1 MHEPPGLPQDEA
13 SGSQADASGDR
24 PSRVAKTKLSRIRFF
39 SRGLVNAAHSHQF
52 DHIKEEL
59 LTDPSYVD
67 LLDRCFTGASA
78 LAANAIVVTNGLQK
92 NIEARAIDP
101 ETGQPGAD
109 VVQRG
114 APSLA
119 QKYARLMVA
128 IAGTAIH
135 ALLSKYRTKYHVS
148 TKFVGNSTMLE
159 DLFTFLTQG
168 SRLAAVSARPIAVEA
183 LAVVGL

>member
-24 PSRVAKTKLSRIRFF
+24 RMF
-39 SRGLVNAAHSHQF
+39 SHRPVSTLVMPHGDFYSVSCSQNEAQQNV
-52 DHIKEEL
+52 EEL

-78 LAANAIVVTNGLQK
+78 LAANTIVVTNGLQK
-92 NIEARAIDP
+92 NIEARAIDL

-109 VVQRG
+109 VVQKG

-148 TKFVGNSTMLE
+148 TKFVG
-159 DLFTFLTQG
+159 
-168 SRLAAVSARPIAVEA
+168 
-183 LAVVGL
+183 

>member
-24 PSRVAKTKLSRIRFF
+24 PSRVAKTKLSRM
-39 SRGLVNAAHSHQF
+39 SF

-109 VVQRG
+109 VVQKG

-148 TKFVGNSTMLE
+148 TKFVG
-159 DLFTFLTQG
+159 
-168 SRLAAVSARPIAVEA
+168 
-183 LAVVGL
+183 

>member
-24 PSRVAKTKLSRIRFF
+24 PSRVAKTKLSRM
-39 SRGLVNAAHSHQF
+39 SF

-92 NIEARAIDP
+92 NIEARRCRSEGLCIDGGGDYDNILDFVFQGR
-101 ETGQPGAD
+101 T
-109 VVQRG
+109 
-114 APSLA
+114 
-119 QKYARLMVA
+119 
-128 IAGTAIH
+128 IAGSEICSIH